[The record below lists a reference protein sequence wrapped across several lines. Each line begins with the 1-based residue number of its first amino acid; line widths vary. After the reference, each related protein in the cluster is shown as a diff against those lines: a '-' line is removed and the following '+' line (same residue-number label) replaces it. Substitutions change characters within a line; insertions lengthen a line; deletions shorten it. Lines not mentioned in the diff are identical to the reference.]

1 MKTPYFFAVITVC
14 FSVSLLEGCDS
25 IANLQ
30 NEALTVKASDGSKVN
45 VNTNLTPSLAWGCNE
60 VGTAQR
66 YNWAQAQMTE
76 FNLKSPEMRLVDKGI
91 RYLAMNELK
100 ANYIN
105 LLLPETKTF
114 SFSKNPKVTTYYN
127 RDLKNDAIL
136 VFYQCQKINPE
147 RKLGMKSESNL
158 GLSIH

>member
-1 MKTPYFFAVITVC
+1 M
-14 FSVSLLEGCDS
+14 
-25 IANLQ
+25 
-30 NEALTVKASDGSKVN
+30 
-45 VNTNLTPSLAWGCNE
+45 
-60 VGTAQR
+60 GTAQR

-136 VFYQCQKINPE
+136 VFYQCQKNNPE

>member
-1 MKTPYFFAVITVC
+1 MKTPYIFVAITVF
-14 FSVSLLEGCDS
+14 FSTILLQGCDS

-30 NEALTVKASDGSKVN
+30 NKALTVKTSDGSKVN
-45 VNTNLTPSLAWGCNE
+45 FNTNLTPSLAWGCNE

-66 YNWAQAQMTE
+66 YNWAQTQMTE

-91 RYLAMNELK
+91 RYLTMNDLK

-114 SFSKNPKVTTYYN
+114 SLSKNPKATTYYN
-127 RDLKNDAIL
+127 RNLKNDAVL
-136 VFYQCQKINPE
+136 VFYQCQRINPE
-147 RKLGMKSESNL
+147 LKLGIKSESNL
-158 GLSIH
+158 GISIH